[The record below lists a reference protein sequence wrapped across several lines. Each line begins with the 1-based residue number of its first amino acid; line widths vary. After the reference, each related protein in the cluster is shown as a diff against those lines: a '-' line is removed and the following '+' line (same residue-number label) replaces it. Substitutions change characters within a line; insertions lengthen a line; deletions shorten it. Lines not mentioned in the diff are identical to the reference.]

1 MRGRLR
7 WGSLVPWAQGDTG
20 ASTCNFVV
28 TGMLFLLASSLG
40 FHGDTADIILD
51 LQRMVLAGV
60 YPLKSPLF
68 HIRHIDHFNL
78 DG

>member
-1 MRGRLR
+1 
-7 WGSLVPWAQGDTG
+7 
-20 ASTCNFVV
+20 
-28 TGMLFLLASSLG
+28 MLFLLASSLG